1 MTEKKTTYL
10 VLTPVVKRMA
20 GMAAAKVGMGL
31 SEYVAFLITN
41 DCKLNGVADLVV
53 HAGQEVPR

>member
-20 GMAAAKVGMGL
+20 GMAAAKMDMGL
-31 SEYVAFLITN
+31 SEYVAFLITK
-41 DCKLNGVADLVV
+41 DCKLNGVADLVA
-53 HAGQEVPR
+53 HTGQEVSR